1 VSGLEMENN
10 LEVKGFI
17 PNTML
22 DWEGMLA
29 STVFLPRCNFRCP
42 YCQNPDLVLH
52 PERLETVP
60 FSVIREFMRERAGWI
75 EGVCIT
81 GGEPCLHKDLPDFC
95 SAIKNEGVGV
105 KLDTNGSYPDRL
117 DGLISS
123 GLVDYVAMDVKAPL
137 EPSPYK
143 MASGNDE
150 DDLLDRVRESIEV
163 IRGSGVEHEFRTT
176 AVPMMHGPA
185 EIESIA
191 EYLEGEEK
199 YALQYFSPRETLDPR
214 FSKLKPFTEDDM
226 LAMIE
231 KARKYIPGAAMRGA
245 PAGMDQ

>member
-1 VSGLEMENN
+1 MTD

-52 PERLETVP
+52 PEKLETVP
-60 FSVIREFMRERAGWI
+60 FSLIREYMRERAGWI

-81 GGEPCLHKDLPDFC
+81 GGEPCLHKGLPDFC
-95 SAIKNEGVGV
+95 SALKAEGVGV
-105 KLDTNGSYPDRL
+105 KLDTNGSYPEMLER
-117 DGLISS
+117 LISS

-137 EPSPYK
+137 EASPYRL
-143 MASGNDE
+143 ASGNDQHN
-150 DDLLDRVRESIEV
+150 LLDRVRESIDT
-163 IRGSGVEHEFRTT
+163 IRESGVGHEFRTT
-176 AVPMMHGPA
+176 AVPLMHGPM
-185 EIESIA
+185 EIERIA
-191 EYLEGEEK
+191 EYLEGEER
-199 YALQYFSPRETLDPR
+199 YALQYFSPKETLDPR
-214 FSKLKPFTEDDM
+214 FSELKPFTEDDM
-226 LAMIE
+226 RTMLE
-231 KARKYIPGAAMRGA
+231 KARRFIPGAVTRGA